1 MSQTPIPDDLKEMYH
16 FAQEWR
22 REFGGER
29 RYGAGTVEV
38 LIERIGKAEAQV
50 EALQRE
56 NAGLR
61 SEIKTLEFEKKRII
75 QIGEAQ
81 IAKLKAPVSDEE
93 LTPHCLGKKYF
104 LTEVFDKVIASRA
117 TQSTENE
124 R

>member
-38 LIERIGKAEAQV
+38 LIERIGKAEAEV

-56 NAGLR
+56 NDRLKGERDRQYEFNAGA
-61 SEIKTLEFEKKRII
+61 IAKIATLERAHVPFSTADVCWCQPFE
-75 QIGEAQ
+75 GPTHPECPMHG
-81 IAKLKAPVSDEE
+81 APQ
-93 LTPHCLGKKYF
+93 P
-104 LTEVFDKVIASRA
+104 A